1 MKDDRFEWDDE
12 KAAKN
17 ERRHG
22 VTFERARKVFD
33 DPNAI
38 DEPDDDPDEERW
50 RRIAMAGGQ
59 VLFVVTTERDGR
71 QRIITA
77 RRATRNEQDRYYRQA
92 LP

>member
-38 DEPDDDPDEERW
+38 DEPDDDLDEERW

-77 RRATRNEQDRYYRQA
+77 RRATRNEQDHYYRQA